1 MARGTSEGSVAVL
14 PFYPLLP
21 SSCLEIE
28 WGPLAH
34 VHHAAAQCFT
44 EHHLLHRASFVGE
57 MVTTHLGQHDIYEL
71 FTVPSLLLSEL

>member
-1 MARGTSEGSVAVL
+1 MAGGTGEGSVAVFT
-14 PFYPLLP
+14 FYPLRQAASRSNMAL
-21 SSCLEIE
+21 
-28 WGPLAH
+28 WAH